1 MTALPSGSGGSP
13 AWGIPDDGVGDE
25 NVDVLSLA
33 GQPAPAG
40 GAWLWVTA
48 AEARRG
54 GEFTALF
61 LPAHRPAACGGD
73 VLVHVAPAGEPGSG
87 TTAARVQVW
96 GVVAG
101 CLIRVAGWDPAGPDV
116 WPEVIRGT
124 VTFAM
129 GALTELE
136 QHGAD
141 VSARQRV
148 DVIAAAGSVPA
159 GFPSLPT
166 QVSLGG

>member
-1 MTALPSGSGGSP
+1 MTAVPSGSGSSP
-13 AWGIPDDGVGDE
+13 GWEIPDEGAGDE
-25 NVDVLSLA
+25 SVDVLPLA
-33 GQPAPAG
+33 GRPVPAG

-61 LPAHRPAACGGD
+61 LPAHRPVACGGD
-73 VLVHVAPAGEPGSG
+73 VLVHVSPAGEPGSG
-87 TTAARVQVW
+87 TTAAKARVW
-96 GVVAG
+96 AVVAG
-101 CLIRVAGWDPAGPDV
+101 ALVRVAGWDPAGPDL
-116 WPEVIRGT
+116 WPEIVRET

-136 QHGAD
+136 QHGAN
-141 VSARQRV
+141 VSARQQV
-148 DVIAAAGSVPA
+148 DVIAAAGSALA

-166 QVSLGG
+166 QVNLRG